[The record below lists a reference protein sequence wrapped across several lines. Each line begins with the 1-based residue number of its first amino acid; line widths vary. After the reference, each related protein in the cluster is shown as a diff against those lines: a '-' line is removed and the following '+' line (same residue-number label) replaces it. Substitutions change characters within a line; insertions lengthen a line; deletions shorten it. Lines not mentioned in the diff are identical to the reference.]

1 MRLNSNPYKLLM
13 IPALILAIS
22 SVFFEA
28 LSYFH
33 SVWMDDGTYSHG
45 YMILVI
51 VAFVL
56 YKQKDELKLTVTGLH
71 AGGGLCLLILL
82 LLAYAANHFKLD
94 FVYRLLFIPAI
105 ASTIYGLYPREQAY
119 KFILPLALFSLA
131 VPIWGLTIPA
141 LQYIAVSVVGEAVSW
156 SGIEVM
162 VQGIY
167 LSIAAGTFKVANGCS
182 GLRYLLV
189 GGAIALLY
197 SHLFFKERNSWVVM
211 LATSIAL
218 GLITNWVRIIYLVY
232 VGHESQ
238 MTDPLIADHNMLGW
252 YIFIVPLIFIF
263 WLGRVLEAHEES
275 NKNVLLDHVFT
286 EPLAS
291 HKTTAG

>member
-1 MRLNSNPYKLLM
+1 MRLNSNPYNLLM
-13 IPALILAIS
+13 IPALMLAII
-22 SVFFEA
+22 SVFFDA
-28 LSYFH
+28 LTYFH

-45 YMILVI
+45 YMILAI

-56 YKQKDELKLTVTGLH
+56 YKQKDELTLKINGLN
-71 AGGGLCLLILL
+71 AGGGLCLFILL
-82 LLAYAANHFKLD
+82 LLAYAANHFNLD

-105 ASTIYGLYPREQAY
+105 ASALYGLYPKEQAY

-141 LQYIAVSVVGEAVSW
+141 LQYIAVSVVGEVVSW

-167 LSIAAGTFKVANGCS
+167 ISIAAGTFKVANGCS

-197 SHLFFKERNSWVVM
+197 SHLYFKERYSWVVM
-211 LATSIAL
+211 LTTSIAL
-218 GLITNWVRIIYLVY
+218 GLVTNWVRITYLVY

-238 MTDPLIADHNMLGW
+238 MTDPLMTDHNVLGW

-263 WLGRVLEAHEES
+263 WLGRVLESREES
-275 NKNVLLDHVFT
+275 NKHILLGHTIT
-286 EPLAS
+286 ES
-291 HKTTAG
+291 TVSNKT